1 MGHMGNDSM
10 IIEALRAARGEV
22 DLITKLKEGSL
33 ETRRE
38 RLAEALRD
46 ETWIKTYGGAAEL
59 IATYPH
65 HVVARKDGVLMRVQ
79 VTEDEKGLTLGK
91 AEIFSIP
98 MPAED
103 VGSELMA
110 TAQSAAEF
118 VLKEDFESATPLIR
132 GIAATLDVKGDLH
145 RRLSMA
151 VQLKSLGRKTWWQ
164 ETISE
169 QFAAKLDLPATDGSQ
184 EPTQAAAESLD
195 RLLTII
201 KESAVNAVAALKT
214 LSEASTKNEGA
225 IECASDI
232 AEDLNSAVSILNG
245 VNRDD
250 LEETTRVFEEVS
262 RVVPRL
268 LAGINFLTHLTKT
281 S

>member
-1 MGHMGNDSM
+1 MAKDSA
-10 IIEALRAARGEV
+10 IIDTLRAARGEV

-38 RLAEALRD
+38 RLAEALASKD
-46 ETWIKTYGGAAEL
+46 WEGGPAEL
-59 IATYPH
+59 VASFPH
-65 HVVARKDGVLMRVQ
+65 HVVARKDGMLMRVK
-79 VTEDEKGLTLGK
+79 VSEDETGIKLGH
-91 AEIFSIP
+91 ADIFEMST
-98 MPAED
+98 PAED
-103 VGSELMA
+103 VGAELMA
-110 TAQSAAEF
+110 TAQVAAEL
-118 VLKEDFESATPLIR
+118 VLREDFESATPMIR
-132 GIAATLDVKGDLH
+132 GIAGTLDAKGDLH

-169 QFAAKLDLPATDGSQ
+169 QFAAKLDLPADA
-184 EPTQAAAESLD
+184 QATAESLD
-195 RLLTII
+195 QLLKII
-201 KESAVNAVAALKT
+201 KENSVNAVAALNT
-214 LSEASTKNEGA
+214 LSEATTKHKGA

-250 LEETTRVFEEVS
+250 VEEMSRVYEEIK

-268 LAGINFLTHLTKT
+268 LAGINFLTHLTKAN
-281 S
+281 